1 MHRLLYAISGGVCVV
16 LTSAALQGNLP
27 SPEELEVEF
36 WNIVE
41 RGEEPVE
48 VYYGADLNT
57 GTVGSGFP
65 RAGESDNPYAT
76 HKWNVNN
83 FPKLTGEHESLLN
96 HVNEAIQGVIIPW
109 LYIGMCFSA
118 FCWHVEDHMFY
129 SINYNHYG
137 APKQWC
143 DRTASS
149 SCRGCPCTAIHASML
164 VLFHSLLLFS
174 LLAAAIPHRIH
185 VGHPSNWWASA
196 LRSTAAFCTASASS
210 PAALHM
216 CPLI

>member
-1 MHRLLYAISGGVCVV
+1 MAHTSRLS
-16 LTSAALQGNLP
+16 QGSPP
-27 SPEELEVEF
+27 SPAELETEF

-96 HVNEAIQGVIIPW
+96 HVNEAIQGVIVPW

-143 DRTASS
+143 AHFTFHRATACSS
-149 SCRGCPCTAIHASML
+149 ALPFLQLAIRPATCKHHPSTQ
-164 VLFHSLLLFS
+164 FS
-174 LLAAAIPHRIH
+174 HPLIYRSVTHCCALDAAASGSQR
-185 VGHPSNWWASA
+185 
-196 LRSTAAFCTASASS
+196 
-210 PAALHM
+210 
-216 CPLI
+216 